1 MNFRTLGKTGLSV
14 SRVGL
19 GGAGL
24 GHAWGETTDA
34 ECIRTVRRAVDLG
47 VNFFD
52 TSPMYGRGRSE
63 ENLGRGLAGQRHK
76 VYIATKVRLQ
86 TEDDLADPQ
95 SAVGRSLQQ
104 SLKRLDTDYV
114 DLLQIHHQ
122 VGPEGGRYLAAA
134 GDPPRYA
141 YRLDY
146 ESALALGAA
155 MTRMVTEGRA
165 RFLGITAWDGHPEVV
180 RQLLASGVFHTAQIL
195 YNLLN
200 RTADLPPPPG
210 FDDIDQGLSLP
221 VAKQHD
227 IGVIGIRSHAAGALA
242 DQLDRPVNP
251 DSAVARDHAR
261 ARTLALSAKAPYA
274 TLSQVALRFCLD
286 HPGIATVVPGVKNVA
301 ELEEAVACLDLAS
314 LPAGY
319 PAGLQGR

>member
-34 ECIRTVRRAVDLG
+34 ECIRTVRRALDLG
-47 VNFFD
+47 INFFD

-86 TEDDLADPQ
+86 TEEELADPEP
-95 SAVGRSLQQ
+95 AVRRSLES
-104 SLKRLDTDYV
+104 SLERLDTDHV

-122 VGPEGGRYLAAA
+122 LGPEGGQYLAAA

-146 ESALALGAA
+146 ESALALGEA
-155 MTRMVTEGRA
+155 MTRMVKEGRA

-180 RQLLASGVFHTAQIL
+180 RRLLASGVFHTAQIL

-200 RTADLPPPPG
+200 RTADVPPPPG

-242 DQLDRPVNP
+242 DQLDRPVKP

-261 ARTLALSAKAPYA
+261 ARALALPAKAPYA

-301 ELEEAVACLDLAS
+301 ELEEAVACLDLAPTS
-314 LPAGY
+314 C
-319 PAGLQGR
+319 

>member
-24 GHAWGETTDA
+24 GHAWGETTDG
-34 ECIRTVRRAVDLG
+34 ECIRTVRRALDLG

-63 ENLGRGLAGQRHK
+63 ENLGRGLAGQRRR

-86 TEDDLADPQ
+86 TAEDLVDPE
-95 SAVGRSLQQ
+95 SAARRSLEQ
-104 SLKRLDTDYV
+104 SLARLGTDYV

-122 VGPEGGRYLAAA
+122 VGPEGGQYLAAA
-134 GDPPRYA
+134 DPPRYA
-141 YRLDY
+141 YRLTF
-146 ESALALGAA
+146 ESALALGHA
-155 MTRMVTEGRA
+155 MTRLVKEGAA
-165 RFLGITAWDGHPEVV
+165 RFLGITAWDGNPKVV
-180 RQLLASGVFHTAQIL
+180 EELLASGVFHTAQIL

-200 RTADLPPPPG
+200 RTADSCPPPG
-210 FDDIDQGLSLP
+210 FDDIDQGLTLP
-221 VAKQHD
+221 MATRHD

-242 DQLDRPVNP
+242 DGLDRPVKA
-251 DSAVARDHAR
+251 DSAVARDYAR
-261 ARTLALSAKAPYA
+261 ARGLAIFGKGPYT

-286 HPGIATVVPGVKNVA
+286 HPGIATVVPGAKNVA
-301 ELEEAVACLDLAS
+301 ELEEAVACVDLPP
-314 LPAGY
+314 LPAEY
-319 PAGLQGR
+319 PELQDR